1 MNNNELIVKDKKN
14 EIIIEVNSENT
25 DDIDLFDR
33 YINAVTPK
41 IVKKIEVII
50 RGSYEYELYILF
62 CKNVLLM
69 DKSTYFSE
77 YNIKNGYSIEIHH
90 SPFTLFDIT
99 ETVALKALKEKGQF
113 TDMEIAEEVM
123 RLHFEQKVGLMPV
136 DPTTHDLIH
145 SQALTVHPSIPQGN
159 WGAFIEEYKE
169 FMGEEVRD
177 KVREIEFLKTTKPDK
192 NPNILEQKNV
202 TIINNNF
209 RTLYSVELSKLL
221 PGDIK

>member
-1 MNNNELIVKDKKN
+1 MNNNDLTIQNKNDK
-14 EIIIEVNSENT
+14 IIIEVNSENV

-41 IVKKIEVII
+41 IVKKIETII
-50 RGSYEYELYILF
+50 RSSYEYELYILF
-62 CKNVLLM
+62 CKNVLQM
-69 DKSTYFSE
+69 DKSTYFSD

-99 ETVALKALKEKGQF
+99 ETIALKALKERGQF

-123 RLHFEQKVGLMPV
+123 KLHFEQKVGLMPV

-145 SQALTVHPSIPQGN
+145 SQSLTVHPDIPQGN
-159 WGAFIEEYKE
+159 WETFIEEYKE

-177 KVREIEFLKTTKPDK
+177 KVREIEFLKTTKQDK
-192 NPNILEQKNV
+192 KPIILEQKNV
-202 TIINNNF
+202 RIVNNNF
-209 RTLYSVELSKLL
+209 RTLYGLDL
-221 PGDIK
+221 PRLIPGEIK

>member
-1 MNNNELIVKDKKN
+1 MNNNDLIIKDKKDN
-14 EIIIEVNSENT
+14 ILIEVNDENV
-25 DDIDLFDR
+25 DDIDLFTR

-41 IVKKIEVII
+41 IVKKIEIII

-62 CKNVLLM
+62 CKNVLQM
-69 DKSTYFSE
+69 DKSTYFKK
-77 YNIKNGYSIEIHH
+77 YNISNGYSIEIHH

-99 ETVALKALKEKGQF
+99 ETVALKALKEHGQF

-123 RLHFEQKVGLMPV
+123 KLHFEQKVGLMPV

-145 SQALTVHPSIPQGN
+145 SQSLVIHPDIPQGN
-159 WGAFIEEYKE
+159 WQAFIDEYKE
-169 FMGEEVRD
+169 FMSEEVRD
-177 KVREIEFLKTTKPDK
+177 RVREIEFLKTTKKDK

-209 RTLYSVELSKLL
+209 RTLYSMDLPKLL
-221 PGDIK
+221 PGEKK